1 MGRKQTSHIVLQMC
15 MSGGSELQRR
25 VSDISAE
32 HFSTKPCSSTHLVSY
47 NTPPRLS
54 CSPEVADSVDLQ
66 SEKEETR

>member
-1 MGRKQTSHIVLQMC
+1 MHV
-15 MSGGSELQRR
+15 GGSELQRR
-25 VSDISAE
+25 VSDISAAR
-32 HFSTKPCSSTHLVSY
+32 FSTKPCSSTHLVSY